1 MSLLPRI
8 IFTGFAPNI
17 TPADIVT
24 VLSYMV
30 LPWRWVHIRTGVYTA
45 RAHTALAQYL
55 GVPYVYVCD
64 SGRSALYI
72 ALQALGVGKGDAV
85 LVQAYTC
92 VVVIN
97 AITQLGA
104 TPIYVDINTD
114 YNMDPVDAD
123 KKITLPHV
131 KALIIQHT
139 FGVPADID
147 TLIALARTH
156 GVPTIEDAAHALG
169 ARYKGQLVGT
179 YADIGMYSFGS
190 DKIISCVRGGALST
204 ADAALATRIASVQ
217 QALPQPSLLHTL
229 RHLLHIPVF
238 AVGKALYGIGV
249 GKWLLALTK
258 RLHIVNKIVYP
269 AEKRGGFAPSYP
281 SRLANSLA
289 HILTMQ
295 LADLDARN
303 AHRMR
308 IAQQYSAG
316 IHNPRTDYTRPTSS
330 WTPTRTVI
338 VERQVTS
345 SGGTDAYFW
354 LWLMEHNQNQRQ
366 RDDWIYHNRD
376 RVSQEQMD
384 ELRRRDSGI
393 DARLRKLEEG
403 GVQRD
408 PNFRIPD
415 SDYKDK
421 TVTAPADK
429 PATSSGFKSFWLT
442 IGCLLLFGALI
453 YLVFF
458 KRFNTRRSYA

>member
-1 MSLLPRI
+1 VSALLNGIAFAKGGGGFGGGSSSFGGGARSFSAPSFTAPAAKSFSAPSITVAPR
-8 IFTGFAPNI
+8 APPPPPVAA
-17 TPADIVT
+17 PA
-24 VLSYMV
+24 
-30 LPWRWVHIRTGVYTA
+30 A
-45 RAHTALAQYL
+45 RAP
-55 GVPYVYVCD
+55 VVFD
-64 SGRSALYI
+64 SG
-72 ALQALGVGKGDAV
+72 
-85 LVQAYTC
+85 
-92 VVVIN
+92 
-97 AITQLGA
+97 
-104 TPIYVDINTD
+104 
-114 YNMDPVDAD
+114 
-123 KKITLPHV
+123 
-131 KALIIQHT
+131 
-139 FGVPADID
+139 
-147 TLIALARTH
+147 
-156 GVPTIEDAAHALG
+156 
-169 ARYKGQLVGT
+169 
-179 YADIGMYSFGS
+179 
-190 DKIISCVRGGALST
+190 
-204 ADAALATRIASVQ
+204 ATRAKATEDSR
-217 QALPQPSLLHTL
+217 ANFRANSPEAPKPPPAATSTTSTSHTNWAD
-229 RHLLHIPVF
+229 RPIF
-238 AVGKALYGIGV
+238 
-249 GKWLLALTK
+249 
-258 RLHIVNKIVYP
+258 
-269 AEKRGGFAPSYP
+269 P
-281 SRLANSLA
+281 SRQAE
-289 HILTMQ
+289 T
-295 LADLDARN
+295 
-303 AHRMR
+303 
-308 IAQQYSAG
+308 
-316 IHNPRTDYTRPTSS
+316 PRTDYTRPTSS

>member
-316 IHNPRTDYTRPTSS
+316 IHNPRI
-330 WTPTRTVI
+330 TVPPI
-338 VERQVTS
+338 VPAAAYVRFALQV
-345 SGGTDAYFW
+345 DNPAALHAYAKS
-354 LWLMEHNQNQRQ
+354 RGIIVG
-366 RDDWIYHNRD
+366 DWYQQ
-376 RVSQEQMD
+376 V
-384 ELRRRDSGI
+384 
-393 DARLRKLEEG
+393 
-403 GVQRD
+403 V
-408 PNFRIPD
+408 
-415 SDYKDK
+415 
-421 TVTAPADK
+421 APADTDSTCTQYV
-429 PATSSGFKSFWLT
+429 PGSCPVAESLAQHSINLPTN
-442 IGCLLLFGALI
+442 
-453 YLVFF
+453 
-458 KRFNTRRSYA
+458 RFVTVQDAQRIIDVLNSYGS